1 MGVAIFEVSERP
13 ETLQGAE
20 IMARKLTNSIRI
32 VVAVVTLALGAA
44 AVEAGHTDAQRHG
57 HHVTAEDKG
66 PTVTT
71 PVVGA

>member
-1 MGVAIFEVSERP
+1 
-13 ETLQGAE
+13 
-20 IMARKLTNSIRI
+20 MARKLTNSIRI
-32 VVAVVTLALGAA
+32 VVAVVALALGAA
-44 AVEAGHTDAQRHG
+44 AVEAGHTDTQRHG

>member
-1 MGVAIFEVSERP
+1 
-13 ETLQGAE
+13 
-20 IMARKLTNSIRI
+20 MARNLTNSIRI
-32 VVAVVTLALGAA
+32 AVAVVALALGAA
-44 AVEAGHTDAQRHG
+44 AVEAGHMDTQRHG